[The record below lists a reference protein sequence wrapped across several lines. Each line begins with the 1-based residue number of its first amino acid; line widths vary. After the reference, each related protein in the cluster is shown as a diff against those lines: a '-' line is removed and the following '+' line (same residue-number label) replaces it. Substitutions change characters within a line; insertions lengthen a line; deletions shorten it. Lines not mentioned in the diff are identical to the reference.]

1 MQHIK
6 LNTKQTAKTRIIKHN
21 KPISTAVISFRA
33 STACLIAHLNEACG
47 RNFTIEIVQM
57 ASKTMK
63 NNRVL
68 NRVGFQI

>member
-33 STACLIAHLNEACG
+33 STACLIE
-47 RNFTIEIVQM
+47 
-57 ASKTMK
+57 
-63 NNRVL
+63 
-68 NRVGFQI
+68 VGNVRLLLIR